1 MNPLEIGIQFGA
13 LLVAVICHEV
23 AHGVVA
29 GWFGDPTAR
38 DAGRLT
44 LNPIPHID
52 PLGSIILPLLFFISG
67 SHFMIGW
74 AKPVPVD
81 PRYFKRPT
89 RDMMWVA
96 VAGPLTNFTLAVMA
110 SIVLRVLGAAAVW
123 PVLVY
128 VLAVFVQ
135 INILLMVFNL
145 LPIPPLDGSRVM
157 MHFLP
162 PDWRASWARLE
173 PFGILI
179 VFGLAYFGL
188 LFPLI
193 DWIYL
198 PLVSRLLG

>member
-52 PLGSIILPLLFFISG
+52 PLGSVILPLLFFISG

>member
-110 SIVLRVLGAAAVW
+110 SMVLRVMGVVAVW

-128 VLAVFVQ
+128 GLAVFVQ

-157 MHFLP
+157 IHFLP
-162 PDWRASWARLE
+162 PDWRASWARME